1 MTSILGNKIFVCALV
16 LVKYVYKSSITSFM
30 YANIGFLQLIE
41 NVSNLI
47 YEITNG
53 GATDSY
59 FCSFSTLFL
68 YIQMPILINY
78 KSFLLRRNFLVILKR
93 LRIIKER
100 VVFIVEL
107 IFQMV
112 IAT

>member
-1 MTSILGNKIFVCALV
+1 
-16 LVKYVYKSSITSFM
+16 M

-59 FCSFSTLFL
+59 FCSFSTT
-68 YIQMPILINY
+68 PIFIYSNADTDKLQIFKDNKG
-78 KSFLLRRNFLVILKR
+78 KSGIYR
-93 LRIIKER
+93 
-100 VVFIVEL
+100 
-107 IFQMV
+107 
-112 IAT
+112 